1 MVITM
6 MEAIFRIVFAAFLS
20 FFLGLDRER
29 RGKPA
34 GLRTMLLVGT
44 GAALFTVVS
53 IYGFPGSDPSRVA
66 SNIVTGVGF
75 LGAGTILRV
84 KEKERILGLTTAATI
99 WYVAAVGTLVG
110 VGMYAEAVVATILGW
125 LILESKQWGLPF

>member
-1 MVITM
+1 

>member
-1 MVITM
+1 M

>member
-1 MVITM
+1 MITM